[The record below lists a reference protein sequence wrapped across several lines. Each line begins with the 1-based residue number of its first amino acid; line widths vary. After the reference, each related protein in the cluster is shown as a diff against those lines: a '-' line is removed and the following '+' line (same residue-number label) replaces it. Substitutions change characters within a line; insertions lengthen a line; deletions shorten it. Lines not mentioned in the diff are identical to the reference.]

1 MSKLKLILDTILLL
15 LFGVMCNTGATGT
28 QFHEVAGLAYVALI
42 GLHLILNREWIVA
55 AVKGKLHG
63 RRSAW
68 MLAVNIALLVDL
80 LAILVTGVRASH
92 YLFPAAVKASSAILV
107 IHAVCG
113 VIAAGLV
120 LTHVLLHVKAI
131 TKNKAVPKVALAA
144 VLTVVIGY
152 SLFGG
157 VVGALHHGLPK
168 DGEQK
173 TQHEQRV
180 DDGDHKAKEGEKK

>member
-1 MSKLKLILDTILLL
+1 MKLKLTLDAVLLL

-28 QFHEVAGLAYVALI
+28 QFHEVAGLAYAALI
-42 GLHLILNREWIVA
+42 GLHLVLNRKWIVA
-55 AVKGKLHG
+55 ALKRKMRG

-68 MLAVNIALLVDL
+68 MSAVNIALLVDL
-80 LAILVTGVRASH
+80 IVILATGIRASH

-107 IHAVCG
+107 THAVCG

-120 LTHVLLHVKAI
+120 LAHVLFHAKAI
-131 TKNKAVPKVALAA
+131 TKNKAVPKVALVA

-157 VVGALHHGLPK
+157 VQGALHHGLPK

-173 TQHEQRV
+173 NQHEQRV
-180 DDGDHKAKEGEKK
+180 DDGNHKTKEGEQK